1 MKKVFEVKNESE
13 LVIPATYAKEYL
25 QNGGVMLLK
34 GDLGYGKT
42 AFVRSFCALLG
53 CEEDVASPTY
63 TIMNEYKSEPRIFH
77 YDFYN
82 SGADVFFSKFMFEY
96 LIKLL
101 LFCDPSHWRSE
112 FCNVIYADRSNDDI
126 KMLCFKRWDGLNDLI
141 CSEARRC
148 M

>member
-13 LVIPATYAKEYL
+13 LVIPATYAKGYL

-42 AFVRSFCALLG
+42 AFVCSFCALFG

-82 SGADVFFSKFMFEY
+82 AGADVFFSKFMFEY
-96 LIKLL
+96 LEEGGYHLMEWADEKIERFLL
-101 LFCDPSHWRSE
+101 KNAIDTLRVDITKNPDESRTYE
-112 FCNVIYADRSNDDI
+112 IYDA
-126 KMLCFKRWDGLNDLI
+126 
-141 CSEARRC
+141 
-148 M
+148 